1 MTLSQQ
7 SICGYRMLSATICV
21 LLNLPAKAARSHVG
35 IDLAAEPLPE
45 MLLCGF
51 LLKGDKVGEIE

>member
-1 MTLSQQ
+1 
-7 SICGYRMLSATICV
+7 MLSATICV